1 MDERRP
7 VDLPQEGGRLLR
19 VAARPDSLRA
29 IREHVRTLA
38 AQAGA
43 PAEWTADFVL
53 AVDEACQ
60 NIIRHGYGCAG
71 QGDAAE
77 AQCLI
82 VVEVAAVPTAGLP
95 EALVVRLTD
104 FAQPVDEAKIAARD
118 LEDVRPGG
126 LGVHFIRSLTDE
138 CAWVAPPVGAGNVLR
153 LLKRLP
159 DAVAEGEGEEP

>member
-1 MDERRP
+1 MDEPRP
-7 VDLPQEGGRLLR
+7 ADLPQEGGRLVR

-43 PAEWTADFVL
+43 PAEWTADLVL

-71 QGDAAE
+71 LDASLADR
-77 AQCLI
+77 CVI
-82 VVEVAAVPTAGLP
+82 VVEVAAVPAAGPP

-159 DAVAEGEGEEP
+159 DAVATGEGEEP